1 MIQHVK
7 EVIVSLDF
15 GNQVQQVGR
24 LAIRENTIYFQYDEA
39 FVESGIDISPLRLP
53 LQAGLIVLP
62 KRPFEGLAGVFNDS
76 LPDGWG
82 RLLFDRLLTA
92 HAVQPKSIS
101 PLDRLTHVGREGMG
115 ALIYEPDRST
125 PTTATGQISL
135 DQLAQDAME
144 IISGGSEEVLK
155 ELFMLNGSSAGAR
168 PKVLIAVNK
177 EKKDL
182 IYGTNEFNED
192 FEPWL
197 IKFPNTQD
205 GSDAGALEYV
215 YALMAK
221 LAGVEMPEV
230 HLFASGN
237 GPGFFGVKR
246 FDRDGNKRKHMHTAS
261 GILHSDFRSPTLDY
275 LDLTELT
282 MALTKDVQE
291 VEKIYRLAVFNV
303 LAHNRDD
310 HAKNFSFLMDSSGQ
324 WTLSPAYDLTFSSG
338 PGGEQSTMVAGEG
351 KSPQTKD
358 LIKLGENS
366 GIRRSEVRHI
376 IVQTKSALER
386 WQELA
391 TTYGVSKAQI
401 SAVKAKICK

>member
-182 IYGTNEFNED
+182 IYGTNEFNEV

-205 GSDAGALEYV
+205 
-215 YALMAK
+215 
-221 LAGVEMPEV
+221 
-230 HLFASGN
+230 
-237 GPGFFGVKR
+237 
-246 FDRDGNKRKHMHTAS
+246 
-261 GILHSDFRSPTLDY
+261 
-275 LDLTELT
+275 
-282 MALTKDVQE
+282 
-291 VEKIYRLAVFNV
+291 
-303 LAHNRDD
+303 
-310 HAKNFSFLMDSSGQ
+310 
-324 WTLSPAYDLTFSSG
+324 
-338 PGGEQSTMVAGEG
+338 
-351 KSPQTKD
+351 
-358 LIKLGENS
+358 
-366 GIRRSEVRHI
+366 
-376 IVQTKSALER
+376 
-386 WQELA
+386 
-391 TTYGVSKAQI
+391 
-401 SAVKAKICK
+401 

>member
-1 MIQHVK
+1 
-7 EVIVSLDF
+7 
-15 GNQVQQVGR
+15 
-24 LAIRENTIYFQYDEA
+24 
-39 FVESGIDISPLRLP
+39 
-53 LQAGLIVLP
+53 
-62 KRPFEGLAGVFNDS
+62 
-76 LPDGWG
+76 
-82 RLLFDRLLTA
+82 
-92 HAVQPKSIS
+92 
-101 PLDRLTHVGREGMG
+101 
-115 ALIYEPDRST
+115 
-125 PTTATGQISL
+125 
-135 DQLAQDAME
+135 
-144 IISGGSEEVLK
+144 

>member
-15 GNQVQQVGR
+15 GNQIQQVGR

-125 PTTATGQISL
+125 STTATGQISL